1 MYNEKEGQYGHTY
14 ILRPDN
20 WNNSLISSMPNGS
33 INQFS
38 RNQVNR
44 MILSPVIFFS
54 NKLQIVVVQTEKDSL
69 KVRGKRGGKKI
80 F

>member
-14 ILRPDN
+14 ILRLDN
-20 WNNSLISSMPNGS
+20 WNASLISSMPNGS

-44 MILSPVIFFS
+44 MILSPLIFFS
-54 NKLQIVVVQTEKDSL
+54 NKLQIVAIQTEKDSL
-69 KVRGKRGGKKI
+69 EVRKKRGGKKI